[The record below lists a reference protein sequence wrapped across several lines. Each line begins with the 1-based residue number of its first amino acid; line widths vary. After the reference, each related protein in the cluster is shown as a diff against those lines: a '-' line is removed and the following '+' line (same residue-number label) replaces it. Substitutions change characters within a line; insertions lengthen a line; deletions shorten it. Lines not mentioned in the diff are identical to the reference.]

1 MRSIGELLG
10 DAERLAG
17 GEHHDPHG
25 LLGPHRD
32 GASLVIRAW
41 QPGADGVTLVLADG
55 RERPMRPVGDEGLFA
70 VRLRRTTTPSY
81 RFDVARDG
89 VVHPAGDPYRFAPT
103 IGQLDL
109 HLIGEGT
116 HRRLWD
122 ALGARP
128 RTVDGVAGVAFAVWA
143 PAARGV
149 AVVGDFNGWDER
161 RHPLRS
167 MGATGVWELFVPDAR
182 AGDRYKLV
190 IHGADGGVSLR
201 ADPLAR
207 EAEVPPATASIVAE
221 ARHAWSDDDWMATR
235 GERHRVDR
243 PMSVYELHLGSWRAG
258 LDYRSLAETLPAY
271 VAGLGFTHVELM
283 PVMAHPFG
291 GSWGY
296 QVTGYY
302 AVDSRLGTP
311 DDLRHLI
318 DRLHA
323 AGIGVILDW
332 VPGHFPRD
340 EFALARFD
348 GTALYEHA
356 DPRLGAHPDW
366 GTLIFNYGRTEVRNF
381 LVANALYWLSE
392 FHADGL
398 RVDAVASML
407 YLDYSRAAGEWL
419 PNVFGGNENLA
430 AIDFL
435 REMNTVVYAEHPD
448 AFTAAEESTAW
459 PGVSRPVH
467 DGGLG
472 FGFKWNMGFMHDTL
486 SYIGRD
492 PIYRSHHH
500 DDLTRPLLWAFD
512 ENYVLPVSH
521 DEVVHGKGSL
531 YGRMPGDDWQKRA
544 NLRAYLAWLWT
555 QPGKKLI
562 FMGCEIAQHGEWN
575 HDRELDWPGDAGVSR
590 LVHDLNALYRARPAL
605 FATDADPAAYAWSDV
620 HNAADNVAAFVR
632 TDAGGS
638 VAIAAN
644 FAPVVREGYRL
655 RLPHAGPW
663 HLVLDT
669 DAAGYG
675 GSGVLPAETIEAV
688 DGAATLTLPPL
699 AVVVYAD
706 GEPPATSSS

>member
-1 MRSIGELLG
+1 MRSVGELLG
-10 DAERLAG
+10 ESARLAG
-17 GEHHDPHG
+17 GVHHEPHG

-41 QPGADGVTLVLADG
+41 QPGADTVTLVLGDG
-55 RERPMRPVGDEGLFA
+55 REREMRPVGEHGLFTA
-70 VRLRRTTTPSY
+70 RLRRTTVPGY

-89 VVHPAGDPYRFAPT
+89 AVHPAGDPYRFAPT
-103 IGQLDL
+103 IGALDL

-128 RTVDGVAGVAFAVWA
+128 LTVDGVTGVGFSVWA

-167 MGATGVWELFVPDAR
+167 MGGTGVWELFVPDAR
-182 AGDRYKLV
+182 AGDRYKLA
-190 IHGADGGVSLR
+190 IHGADGVTTLR

-207 EAEVPPATASIVAE
+207 EAEVPPATASIVGAV
-221 ARHAWSDDDWMATR
+221 RHVWDDDEWMATR

-243 PMSVYELHLGSWRAG
+243 AMSVYEVHLGSWRQG
-258 LDYRSLAETLPAY
+258 LDYRSLAETLPGY
-271 VAGLGFTHVELM
+271 VGGLGFTHVELM

-311 DDLRHLI
+311 DDLRYLI

-381 LVANALYWLSE
+381 LVANALFWLAE

-430 AIDFL
+430 AIAFL
-435 REMNTVVYAEHPD
+435 REMNTVVYAEHPG

-467 DGGLG
+467 AGGLG

-486 SYIGRD
+486 AYVGRD

-512 ENYVLPVSH
+512 ENYILPVSH

-531 YGRMPGDDWQKRA
+531 YGRMPGDDWQRRA
-544 NLRAYLAWLWT
+544 NVRAYLAWLWT

-562 FMGCEIAQHGEWN
+562 FMGCEIAQHAEWN
-575 HDRELDWPGDAGVSR
+575 HDVGLAWPGDGGVSR
-590 LVHDLNALYRARPAL
+590 LVQDLNALYRSWPAL
-605 FATDADPAAYAWSDV
+605 SATDAEAGAYTWSDV

-632 TDAGGS
+632 TGDGGS
-638 VAIAAN
+638 VAVAAN
-644 FAPVVREGYRL
+644 FAPVVREGYFL

-663 HLVLDT
+663 QLVLDT

-675 GSGVLPAETIEAV
+675 GSGVLPSATVHAT
-688 DGAATLTLPPL
+688 DGGATLTLPPL
-699 AVVVYAD
+699 AVVVYTD
-706 GEPPATSSS
+706 GTAPATSSS

>member
-1 MRSIGELLG
+1 MVAGEHAEAAGVLRQRVADAELGRQVGDRPRPVAGQRRVPGLGTEALRLARDGRSDRLDVAGVGGQLREARRRRGGEQLEGCRGAGIGREGAEQTRQRVVPLGGEAVGERAERRERLRQDGKGGQSVWHGLTLQGGISQSSAMRSMGELLG
-10 DAERLAG
+10 ESARLAG
-17 GEHHDPHG
+17 GVHHDPHG

-32 GASLVIRAW
+32 GASLVIRTW
-41 QPGADGVTLVLADG
+41 QPGAASVRLVLEDG
-55 RERPMRPVGDEGLFA
+55 REREMRRVGEHGLFTA
-70 VRLRRTTTPSY
+70 RLRRTTVPGY

-89 VVHPAGDPYRFAPT
+89 AVHPAGDPYRFAPT
-103 IGQLDL
+103 IGALDL

-128 RTVDGVAGVAFAVWA
+128 LTVDDVAGVAFAVWA

-149 AVVGDFNGWDER
+149 TVIGDFNGWDHR
-161 RHPLRS
+161 RHPMRS
-167 MGATGVWELFVPDAR
+167 MGGTGVWELFVPDAR
-182 AGDRYKLV
+182 AGDRYKLA
-190 IHGADGGVSLR
+190 IHGADGVTTLR

-207 EAEVPPATASIVAE
+207 EAEVPPATASIVAA
-221 ARHAWSDDDWMATR
+221 ARHVWDDDEWMATR

-243 PMSVYELHLGSWRAG
+243 PMSVYEVHLGSWRQG
-258 LDYRSLAETLPAY
+258 LDYRGLAETLPAY

-311 DDLRHLI
+311 DDLRFLI

-381 LVANALYWLSE
+381 LVANALYWLAE

-430 AIDFL
+430 AIAFL
-435 REMNTVVYAEHPD
+435 REMNTVVYAEHPG

-472 FGFKWNMGFMHDTL
+472 LRLQVEHGLHA
-486 SYIGRD
+486 RHA
-492 PIYRSHHH
+492 RVH
-500 DDLTRPLLWAFD
+500 RPRPG
-512 ENYVLPVSH
+512 LPEPSPRRPHAAAAV
-521 DEVVHGKGSL
+521 G
-531 YGRMPGDDWQKRA
+531 
-544 NLRAYLAWLWT
+544 LR
-555 QPGKKLI
+555 
-562 FMGCEIAQHGEWN
+562 
-575 HDRELDWPGDAGVSR
+575 RELRPAGLAR
-590 LVHDLNALYRARPAL
+590 RGRARKG
-605 FATDADPAAYAWSDV
+605 FA
-620 HNAADNVAAFVR
+620 VR
-632 TDAGGS
+632 
-638 VAIAAN
+638 
-644 FAPVVREGYRL
+644 
-655 RLPHAGPW
+655 PHAG
-663 HLVLDT
+663 
-669 DAAGYG
+669 
-675 GSGVLPAETIEAV
+675 
-688 DGAATLTLPPL
+688 
-699 AVVVYAD
+699 
-706 GEPPATSSS
+706 